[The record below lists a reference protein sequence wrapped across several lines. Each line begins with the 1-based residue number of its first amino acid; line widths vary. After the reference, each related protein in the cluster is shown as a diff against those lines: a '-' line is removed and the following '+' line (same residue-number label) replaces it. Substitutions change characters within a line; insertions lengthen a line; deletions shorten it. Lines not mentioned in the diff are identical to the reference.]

1 MDITSDVRYS
11 VLKEKPSVTDLN
23 WNNKETTL
31 DEEISLNNVSSTD
44 INNNNSK
51 HQLKLKGNM
60 DEFELSSTKQ
70 ANAVKFELQNNKIEA
85 NDHLALSVDATN
97 ASKNERA
104 NNAESDQQHVI
115 NIPSLEFSALHKFKN
130 KRTFLEKF
138 FFFIINILLIIILVL
153 LLSIYKPYLSSSG
166 KNTNKKNSTTF
177 CNSPMCILTSGSI
190 YKALNT
196 KVDPCD
202 DFYEYSCGGW
212 TRKNLIPIGFPRWGT
227 LSLITYQNQL
237 LIKEQLESDVVYPDI
252 TEAEMKAKTFY
263 RSCMDNKE
271 IIEKL
276 GAKPLKDI
284 LDKYVQKDS
293 NDRLVINQTFSSLLS
308 IVQIEYG
315 LNSLFEF
322 NVLDDDKNPNYTNI
336 EVRHFFFYKSLKFHP
351 KKKTLAQKKG
361 T

>member
-31 DEEISLNNVSSTD
+31 DEEISLNNVSSSD
-44 INNNNSK
+44 INKNNNSK
-51 HQLKLKGNM
+51 HQQQLKLKGNM

-70 ANAVKFELQNNKIEA
+70 PSAVKLELQHNKIEV
-85 NDHLALSVDATN
+85 NDHLALSVDAN

-138 FFFIINILLIIILVL
+138 FFFIINILLVIILVL
-153 LLSIYKPYLSSSG
+153 LLGIYKPYLGSG
-166 KNTNKKNSTTF
+166 DKNTNKKNSTTF
-177 CNSPMCILTSGSI
+177 CSSPMCILTSGSI

-237 LIKEQLESDVVYPDI
+237 LIKEQLESDVAYPDI
-252 TEAEMKAKTFY
+252 TEAEMKAKSFY
-263 RSCMDNKE
+263 RSCMDSKE

-293 NDRLVINQTFSSLLS
+293 DDRLVINQTFSSLLS

-336 EVRHFFFYKSLKFHP
+336 EVREFFFFYFFKLILKS
-351 KKKTLAQKKG
+351 
-361 T
+361 